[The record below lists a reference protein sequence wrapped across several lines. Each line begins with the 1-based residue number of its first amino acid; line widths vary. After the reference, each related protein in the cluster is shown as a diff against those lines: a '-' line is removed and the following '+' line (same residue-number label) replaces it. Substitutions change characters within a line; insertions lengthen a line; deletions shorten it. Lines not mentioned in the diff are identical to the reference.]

1 MNHYQK
7 FNVSIFRNIIKYET
21 NIKFYLMDHDDNKL
35 PIEIHVYIT
44 IVLQKLTL
52 ITFLTYWSDQNE
64 FKWKLKL

>member
-21 NIKFYLMDHDDNKL
+21 NMKCCLMDHDDNNL
-35 PIEIHVYIT
+35 PVEIHVYIT

-52 ITFLTYWSDQNE
+52 ITFLTY
-64 FKWKLKL
+64 